1 MRLASPYLMKKL
13 AMAGLAISPL
23 IAVFAASLYLP
34 VASNLLAGGA
44 DYPVRVRLIE
54 LPAIWPRA
62 PGDASAQILL
72 HQLETPVGD
81 LALAQPLPTAIGMV
95 SGMPTT
101 VIAQDPGPE
110 TLSPSMYA
118 APASPPANGIMPV
131 NFDIAGPGDI
141 ESTLQVSKT
150 VIFNERA
157 LGQLTVR
164 IDEGARVYVSTAEM
178 SGLFPEG
185 LRPPRSW
192 QEFVPLRQ
200 VRDAGIDLRYD
211 PTADRLVLR
220 DSGSN

>member
-1 MRLASPYLMKKL
+1 MKRASAALLKSF
-13 AMAGLAISPL
+13 AWAGLAISP
-23 IAVFAASLYLP
+23 IAATFAAAIYFP
-34 VASNLLAGGA
+34 VYETFFARGSA
-44 DYPVRVRLIE
+44 YPVRVQLIE

-72 HQLETPVGD
+72 HQQETPVGD
-81 LALAQPLPTAIGMV
+81 LALAQPLPTSTGVMP
-95 SGMPTT
+95 GMPL
-101 VIAQDPGPE
+101 AALAPDPSPE
-110 TLSPSMYA
+110 TRAPSMTA
-118 APASPPANGIMPV
+118 ATASPPANGIMPV
-131 NFDIAGPGDI
+131 NFDIAGPGDMDD
-141 ESTLQVSKT
+141 TLQISKT
-150 VIFNERA
+150 VTFNERP

-164 IDEGARVYVSTAEM
+164 IEEGARVYVSTAEM

-211 PTADRLVLR
+211 PTSDQLVLR

>member
-1 MRLASPYLMKKL
+1 MRLASPFLIKKL
-13 AMAGLAISPL
+13 AMAGLAISP
-23 IAVFAASLYLP
+23 IIVVFAASLYLP
-34 VASNLLAGGA
+34 VASKFLARES

-62 PGDASAQILL
+62 PGDPSAQILL
-72 HQLETPVGD
+72 NQQEAPVAD
-81 LALAQPLPTAIGMV
+81 LALAQPLPISSDLVA
-95 SGMPTT
+95 GMPTT
-101 VIAQDPGPE
+101 VIAQDPNPE
-110 TLSPSMYA
+110 TRAQSMNA
-118 APASPPANGIMPV
+118 ATASPPASGIMAV
-131 NFDIAGPGDI
+131 NFDIAGPRDM
-141 ESTLQVSKT
+141 EATLQVSKT
-150 VIFNERA
+150 VIFNDRP

-164 IDEGARVYVSTAEM
+164 IEEGARVYVSTAEM

-200 VRDAGIDLRYD
+200 VREAGIDLRYD